1 MTCPGNKMH
10 SITLNIDNNYSLKT
24 VQIPK
29 SKKVKKENK
38 IWKNNTHSNIDF
50 FLNYYFIHSF
60 LLFSI
65 SLLLLNNY
73 FLNVLKYWESN
84 LDFLNNIFIY
94 LWGGTKY
101 KSTNKREQNEY
112 LHQN

>member
-38 IWKNNTHSNIDF
+38 I
-50 FLNYYFIHSF
+50 
-60 LLFSI
+60 
-65 SLLLLNNY
+65 
-73 FLNVLKYWESN
+73 
-84 LDFLNNIFIY
+84 
-94 LWGGTKY
+94 
-101 KSTNKREQNEY
+101 
-112 LHQN
+112 